1 MQSSVASDQVPLV
14 VVGVVYFLLIK
25 YADVQQGI
33 IIEAVNN
40 NNILYL
46 IRRAIVSDSQT
57 AHEHVVPLQR
67 QL

>member
-1 MQSSVASDQVPLV
+1 MQSSDASDQVPLV
-14 VVGVVYFLLIK
+14 VVVVVYFLLIK

-46 IRRAIVSDSQT
+46 IRRAILSDSQT
-57 AHEHVVPLQR
+57 PHEHVVPLQR